1 MFTHLISYL
10 TKSKFLESCVFGDRF
25 HRIHVERRLKLR
37 FQRKRIACGQGDIVG
52 VLCFR
57 LRQSVCFAGQYV
69 AERTGAFQL

>member
-1 MFTHLISYL
+1 MGLKSVYAADL
-10 TKSKFLESCVFGDRF
+10 LLNKSKFLESCVFGDRF

-57 LRQSVCFAGQYV
+57 LRQSVLLDS
-69 AERTGAFQL
+69 T